1 MIQKKKSMQT
11 NQTCKNHYQFF
22 YNFKRHYIFI
32 KFYLQLYELMQS
44 NLIKHS
50 KISNPMIQI
59 NHWIIKTNQIYHYLL
74 IQINAFLH
82 SKNHLQTKPINQTIS
97 NDINSVIQINTNQIY
112 HYSNKRFSTL

>member
-1 MIQKKKSMQT
+1 M
-11 NQTCKNHYQFF
+11 
-22 YNFKRHYIFI
+22 
-32 KFYLQLYELMQS
+32 YELTQS

-50 KISNPMIQI
+50 KTSNPVIQI
-59 NHWIIKTNQIYHYLL
+59 NTNQIYHYLL
-74 IQINAFLH
+74 IQISAFLH